1 MNLISKTKHI
11 REVIDDDEDILLC
24 GGITPRIPNNG
35 SRWASLVSLGSY
47 STWERVLSRPTDWV
61 GVGVGPKVG
70 PEALN

>member
-35 SRWASLVSLGSY
+35 SR
-47 STWERVLSRPTDWV
+47 
-61 GVGVGPKVG
+61 
-70 PEALN
+70 